1 MHRPPRD
8 LNKAIKREHH
18 PMKTI
23 EEVVSS
29 MPDAK
34 VFSVLDAKSG
44 FLQIK
49 LDHES
54 SMLTT
59 FNTPIGRFR
68 WLRLP
73 FGIKCAPEI
82 YQRIMDQM
90 LENIQG
96 ATAIM
101 DDILIAGRDTEHHD
115 QILRQVIEKATSY
128 NLRLNYEKCHIR
140 QQSVKYVGHLIT
152 ADGLKPDPEKTKAV
166 AEMPEPKN
174 QADVK
179 RFLGFVTYLSK
190 FIPNLSEADRP
201 LRSLLKSDVEFEWR
215 SEHKASF
222 QKLKELCTHAPVL
235 AYYDPHK
242 SAEIQC
248 DASSSGIGAVLL
260 QDGKPVAYTSRSM
273 TTTESRYAQIE
284 KEMLSIVH
292 AATKFHH
299 YIFGKHVQVYND
311 HKPLETIFLKPLLS
325 APMRLQRM
333 LLKLQWYD
341 LTVSYRKGK
350 DMQLADTLSRAY
362 LHTDSPEDSDPEYI
376 NTLSFVP
383 ITSAKHAEMQR
394 ATANELSSLYQVIF
408 AGWPELRKDVDV
420 LARPYWDSRDQ
431 LSVLDGIIF
440 KGMRIVIPPSLRS
453 QMLKLIHESHLGIVK
468 CKQRAREVMYWPA
481 MNADVEDTV
490 RKCDRCAQYQSKLPR
505 EPLQPTPVP
514 DLPFSEIGIDL
525 FDFESK
531 HYLILVDCYSKF
543 IEVDELH
550 DQTTY
555 SIVRALKNQY
565 SRHGIP
571 EKCRSDNGPQFS
583 SSDFQQFC
591 EEYGVKHITSS
602 PHFQRSNGE
611 AERGI
616 QAVKRI
622 WKKSKD
628 KHKALLNYRTTPLEG
643 INLSPAQLLMG
654 RRPRNTLPSCRKL
667 LAHTP
672 YNKDDVRRHFELEKA
687 QQKYYHDYNPGV
699 KPLPS
704 INPNDTVRMAP
715 LPGSDSWLP
724 ATVIKHHESPRS
736 FVVECQGSGRKY
748 RRNRRHLRP
757 CPPTGNSRA
766 ASFPGND
773 VPTCTP
779 DFLVEHDNSV
789 SPSFEDPSSSPPTT
803 SDAPKT
809 LASDAS
815 TSANCNLPPGTTSP
829 SQTTRSGRLIK
840 KPKRLDL

>member
-1 MHRPPRD
+1 
-8 LNKAIKREHH
+8 
-18 PMKTI
+18 
-23 EEVVSS
+23 
-29 MPDAK
+29 
-34 VFSVLDAKSG
+34 
-44 FLQIK
+44 
-49 LDHES
+49 
-54 SMLTT
+54 
-59 FNTPIGRFR
+59 
-68 WLRLP
+68 
-73 FGIKCAPEI
+73 
-82 YQRIMDQM
+82 
-90 LENIQG
+90 
-96 ATAIM
+96 
-101 DDILIAGRDTEHHD
+101 
-115 QILRQVIEKATSY
+115 
-128 NLRLNYEKCHIR
+128 
-140 QQSVKYVGHLIT
+140 
-152 ADGLKPDPEKTKAV
+152 
-166 AEMPEPKN
+166 
-174 QADVK
+174 
-179 RFLGFVTYLSK
+179 
-190 FIPNLSEADRP
+190 
-201 LRSLLKSDVEFEWR
+201 
-215 SEHKASF
+215 
-222 QKLKELCTHAPVL
+222 
-235 AYYDPHK
+235 
-242 SAEIQC
+242 
-248 DASSSGIGAVLL
+248 
-260 QDGKPVAYTSRSM
+260 
-273 TTTESRYAQIE
+273 
-284 KEMLSIVH
+284 
-292 AATKFHH
+292 
-299 YIFGKHVQVYND
+299 
-311 HKPLETIFLKPLLS
+311 
-325 APMRLQRM
+325 
-333 LLKLQWYD
+333 
-341 LTVSYRKGK
+341 
-350 DMQLADTLSRAY
+350 
-362 LHTDSPEDSDPEYI
+362 
-376 NTLSFVP
+376 
-383 ITSAKHAEMQR
+383 
-394 ATANELSSLYQVIF
+394 
-408 AGWPELRKDVDV
+408 
-420 LARPYWDSRDQ
+420 
-431 LSVLDGIIF
+431 
-440 KGMRIVIPPSLRS
+440 
-453 QMLKLIHESHLGIVK
+453 
-468 CKQRAREVMYWPA
+468 MYWPA
-481 MNADVEDTV
+481 MNADIEDTV

-514 DLPFSEIGIDL
+514 DLAFNEIGIDL

-531 HYLILVDCYSKF
+531 HYLIQVDYYSKF

-583 SSDFQQFC
+583 SSDFRQFC

-616 QAVKRI
+616 QTVKRI

-766 ASFPGND
+766 ASFPDNY
-773 VPTCTP
+773 VLTCTP
-779 DFLVEHDNSV
+779 DFIVEHDNSV

-803 SDAPKT
+803 SGAPKT

-815 TSANCNLPPGTTSP
+815 TSANCNLPPGTTST